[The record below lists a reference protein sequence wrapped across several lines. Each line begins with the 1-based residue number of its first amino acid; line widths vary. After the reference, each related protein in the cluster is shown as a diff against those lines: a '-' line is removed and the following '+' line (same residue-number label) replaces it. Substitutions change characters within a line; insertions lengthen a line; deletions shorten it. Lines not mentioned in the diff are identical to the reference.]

1 MKNIYFKNMPEY
13 KKLLA
18 MVIVIAIVVSSAF
31 GASAGFLVMN
41 SAQAQKVLAQ
51 IFSLPQPA
59 DPAPDT
65 KTIQVQ
71 EDSAVIDAVKK
82 VNPAVVN
89 VVVTKDLPKI
99 EQFYSPFGDSGND
112 FFSQFFGN
120 DFMVPGQRQNGT
132 EKQEIGGG
140 SGFIISND
148 GLVVTNKHVVLDE
161 QAEYT
166 VLMNDEKKYDAKVL
180 ARDSAHDLAILKI
193 DAQNL
198 PTVELGDSDSIQ
210 VGQSAIAIGNALGE
224 FRNTVSVGVISGLA
238 RTVTAGGG
246 NFAEDLTNLIQTDA
260 SINPGNSGGP
270 LLNIAGQVIGVNTAV
285 AQGAQGIGF
294 AIPINELKQSID
306 SVKQNGKIVRPW
318 LGVRYVMLNE
328 TIAKQNNLSVSQGAL
343 IVRGDTRTDLAVVP
357 GSPAD
362 KAALVEND
370 IILAVDGKTLDDKNN
385 NLADI
390 VAAHKPGDEVTLKIW
405 HKGDIKEAK
414 VKLEEYGQ

>member
-1 MKNIYFKNMPEY
+1 
-13 KKLLA
+13 
-18 MVIVIAIVVSSAF
+18 
-31 GASAGFLVMN
+31 
-41 SAQAQKVLAQ
+41 
-51 IFSLPQPA
+51 
-59 DPAPDT
+59 
-65 KTIQVQ
+65 
-71 EDSAVIDAVKK
+71 
-82 VNPAVVN
+82 
-89 VVVTKDLPKI
+89 
-99 EQFYSPFGDSGND
+99 
-112 FFSQFFGN
+112 
-120 DFMVPGQRQNGT
+120 
-132 EKQEIGGG
+132 
-140 SGFIISND
+140 
-148 GLVVTNKHVVLDE
+148 
-161 QAEYT
+161 
-166 VLMNDEKKYDAKVL
+166 L
-180 ARDSAHDLAILKI
+180 ARDPAHDLAILKI

-246 NFAEDLTNLIQTDA
+246 NFVEDLTNLIQTDA

-328 TIAKQNNLSVSQGAL
+328 TIAKQNNLSISQGAL

-362 KAALVEND
+362 KAGLVEND